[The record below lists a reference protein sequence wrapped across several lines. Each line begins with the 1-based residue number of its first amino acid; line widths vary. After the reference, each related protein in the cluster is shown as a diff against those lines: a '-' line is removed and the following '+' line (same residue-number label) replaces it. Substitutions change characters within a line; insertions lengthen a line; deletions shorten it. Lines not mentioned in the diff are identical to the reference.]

1 MPSISLQ
8 VMFATPM
15 KTVLPAIVLFAVASE
30 YTQATPPVLSLTQA
44 ALQKIDADIKPDHYD
59 IARADLDG
67 DGKED
72 VLALMNGK
80 SGYCGSGGC
89 TLFIL
94 KATEEGFASIGSVK
108 VVSRPVYLRKSI
120 SNGHRDLLVS
130 VRGGGAS
137 PGLAALAFD
146 GSGYPVSPG
155 EANARKQDDD
165 TVLFAADSAVFVATQ
180 ELQGMTF
187 KVTSSGGTVTITP
200 SGLEID
206 NSPVT
211 VAVKDVV
218 NRAEAG
224 DINADGS
231 PEIYIYAAETTGEMR
246 ASLIAFGTNRKKS
259 MTPIY
264 LPPLEDDAKNAKG
277 YRGHDEFAVVEGIIA
292 RRFPIFPEDASKTE
306 PTGRMRQLQYKLVA
320 GEAGWILKLD
330 KDIEF

>member
-1 MPSISLQ
+1 
-8 VMFATPM
+8 M

-30 YTQATPPVLSLTQA
+30 FTQATPPVLSLTQA
-44 ALQKIDADIKPDHYD
+44 ALQKTDADIKPDHYD
-59 IARADLDG
+59 IARADLDA

-94 KATEEGFASIGSVK
+94 KATEDGFTSIGSVK
-108 VVSRPVYLRKSI
+108 VVSRPIYLRKNI

-130 VRGGGAS
+130 VRGGGAA
-137 PGLAALAFD
+137 PGLAVLASD

-155 EANARKQDDD
+155 EANARKQADD
-165 TVLFAADSAVFVATQ
+165 TVLFADDAAVFVAAP
-180 ELQGMTF
+180 ELQGITF
-187 KVTSSGGTVTITP
+187 KVTSSGGMVTIAP

-206 NSPVT
+206 NTPASVE
-211 VAVKDVV
+211 VKGVV
-218 NRAEAG
+218 NRAEVG

-231 PEIYIYAAETTGEMR
+231 PEIYIYAAETTGDMR
-246 ASLIAFGTNRKKS
+246 ASLIAYSTNRKKS

-264 LPPLEDDAKNAKG
+264 LPPLEDDTRNSKG
-277 YRGHDEFAVVEGIIA
+277 YRGHDDFAVVEGIIA
-292 RRFPIFPEDASKTE
+292 RRFPIFPEDTSKTE
-306 PTGRMRQLQYKLVA
+306 PTGKMRQLQYKLVA

-330 KDIEF
+330 KAIEF

>member
-1 MPSISLQ
+1 
-8 VMFATPM
+8 M
-15 KTVLPAIVLFAVASE
+15 KTTLLAIALFAVVTDF
-30 YTQATPPVLSLTQA
+30 TQATPPVLSLTQA
-44 ALQKIDADIKPDHYD
+44 ALQKIDPEIKPDHYD
-59 IARADLDG
+59 IARADLDA

-89 TLFIL
+89 TLFIM
-94 KATEEGFASIGSVK
+94 KGKEDGFASIGSVK
-108 VVSRPVYLRKSI
+108 VVSRPIYLRKNS
-120 SNGHRDLLVS
+120 SHGHRDLLVT
-130 VRGGGAS
+130 VRGGGAT

-146 GSGYPVSPG
+146 GSSYPVSPG
-155 EANARKQDDD
+155 EPNAQKQPDD
-165 TVLFAADSAVFVATQ
+165 TVLFADDTAVFVATQ
-180 ELQGMTF
+180 ELQGITF

-200 SGLEID
+200 SGLEIE
-206 NSPVT
+206 NTPASVE
-211 VAVKDVV
+211 VKGIVV
-218 NRAEAG
+218 RAETG

-231 PEIYIYAAETTGEMR
+231 PEIYVYAAEPTGDMR
-246 ASLIAFGTNRKKS
+246 GSLIAYGTNRKKS

-292 RRFPIFPEDASKTE
+292 RRFPIFPEDASETE

-330 KDIEF
+330 KAIEF